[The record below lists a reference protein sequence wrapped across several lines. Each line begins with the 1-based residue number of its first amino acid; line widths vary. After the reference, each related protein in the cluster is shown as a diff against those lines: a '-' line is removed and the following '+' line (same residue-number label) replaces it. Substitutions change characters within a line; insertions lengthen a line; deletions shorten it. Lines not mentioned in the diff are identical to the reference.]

1 MDRRSEIRRIV
12 EEVISE
18 RATNAE
24 NRSRMSVSDTDGQ
37 PSTSDHQSGSRPSLS
52 QTQLGM

>member
-52 QTQLGM
+52 QTRLGM